1 MAWEVWQNNFVEWFH
16 HNGVNKCM
24 YSKFTKDL
32 SVIIYLYVDDMLIFS
47 TNMIGIVKT
56 QRYLTLSL
64 K

>member
-1 MAWEVWQNNFVEWFH
+1 
-16 HNGVNKCM
+16 M

-32 SVIIYLYVDDMLIFS
+32 SVIICLYVDDMLIFS

-56 QRYLTLSL
+56 QRYLTLFL